1 MFRPDTI
8 SKQFTNP
15 IQITNPIQ
23 KILTFFIISVTVT
36 LAFFLRLPFLNDS
49 FWLDEA
55 AQALE
60 VTRPWHQQLEISGDF
75 QPPLLHV
82 ILHTAQYLGTSEWWL
97 RLVGAVIPGLLSI
110 GFALA
115 TIKKKSS
122 SFTTLWIG
130 LLLAT
135 SSLHIFFSQELR
147 PYALPAALGSASWF
161 VLLGLLKSEPKTT
174 QRQKNTLW
182 YGVLTGLGL
191 YSSYLY
197 PFLLIGQLVY
207 IWWDQKALKKW
218 FAISFMPLTI
228 AAVMFLP
235 WTPSFLE
242 QLQIG
247 SELRVSIPGWDQVVS
262 TPQWKAIALIPGKYI
277 FGVMSLSGNGVFV
290 ISGISAVISALLVL
304 RFTTMYPFKTD
315 SSGKITGWFGSILKG
330 IVLFSSFTN
339 MLSGKADVS
348 AQKRKTL
355 DILMFASCWFVLPF
369 ITAWLVSWLVPVVSP
384 KRLLFALPGFY
395 LFLFSLIDYIYFKYT
410 YYFRYTYSKY
420 AEKMLTQQISSFIS
434 KIIIKP
440 ATVVKLW
447 LFLTLLL
454 INIGTL
460 TMYWSNPQ
468 YQREDWRALEQQ
480 IVADFPAKNTIL
492 VFSFTGPFSPWAWYD
507 TQELPYVATGY
518 LTTTTAQ
525 ETAIQKIKQVTEY
538 EYVLVFD
545 YLRDL
550 TDPEDTIIKQV
561 ELLGYSQVTVLDY
574 PNIGFV
580 RVFTRPNTRLGQ
592 VKLE

>member
-1 MFRPDTI
+1 MFSLNMFQTDQIP
-8 SKQFTNP
+8 KQFTNP
-15 IQITNPIQ
+15 IQ
-23 KILTFFIISVTVT
+23 KIAIFFIVSITVS
-36 LAFFLRLPFLNDS
+36 LAFFLRLPLLSDS

-60 VTRPWHQQLEISGDF
+60 VTRPWHQQLEIARDF

-82 ILHTAQYLGTSEWWL
+82 ILHVTQYLGTSEWWL
-97 RLVGAVIPGLLSI
+97 RFVGAVIPGLLSI

-115 TIKKKSS
+115 AIKKKSGTL
-122 SFTTLWIG
+122 TTFWIG

-135 SSLHIFFSQELR
+135 SSLHVFFSQELR
-147 PYALPAALGSASWF
+147 PYALPAAVGSVSWF
-161 VLLGLLKSEPKTT
+161 LLLELIQSAPKTK
-174 QRQKNTLW
+174 QRLNNSLW
-182 YGVLTGLGL
+182 FGVVTGLGL

-197 PFLLIGQLVY
+197 PFLLIGQLMY
-207 IWWDQKALKKW
+207 IWWDQKTLKKW
-218 FAISFMPLTI
+218 FSISFMPLVI
-228 AAVMFLP
+228 ASVMFLP

-242 QLQIG
+242 QLHVG
-247 SELRVSIPGWDQVVS
+247 SELRASVPGWDQVVS
-262 TPQWKAIALIPGKYI
+262 TPQWKALALVPGKFI

-290 ISGISAVISALLVL
+290 VAGISAVISALLVL

-315 SSGKITGWFGSILKG
+315 LTGKTTGWFRSILKG
-330 IVLFSSFTN
+330 ISIISRFTN
-339 MLSGKADVS
+339 MVSRNADVS

-355 DILMFASCWFVLPF
+355 DILIFASCWFVVPF
-369 ITAWLVSWLVPVVSP
+369 ISAWLVSWFVPVISP

-395 LFLFSLIDYIYFKYT
+395 LFLFALVDYI
-410 YYFRYTYSKY
+410 YSKY
-420 AEKMLTQQISSFIS
+420 AEKVQTQQISAFIS
-434 KIIIKP
+434 RIIVQP
-440 ATVVKLW
+440 ATVAKLW

-480 IVADFPAKNTIL
+480 VVADFPVDNTIL
-492 VFSFTGPFSPWAWYD
+492 VFGFTGPFSPWAWYD
-507 TQELPYVATGY
+507 TQGLPSVSTGY

-525 ETAIQKIKQVTEY
+525 ETAIQKIKHVSEY

-550 TDPEDTIIKQV
+550 TDPENIITKQI
-561 ELLGYSQVTVLDY
+561 ELLGYSQATVLDY

-580 RVFTRPNTRLGQ
+580 RVFVRPNTLLGQ
-592 VKLE
+592 GLQE